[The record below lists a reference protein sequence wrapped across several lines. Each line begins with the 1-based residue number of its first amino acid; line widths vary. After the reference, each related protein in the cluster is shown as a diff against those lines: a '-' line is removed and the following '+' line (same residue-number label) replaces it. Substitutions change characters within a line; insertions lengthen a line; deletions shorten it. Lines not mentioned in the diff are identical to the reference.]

1 MDLDYG
7 EGDDGGNDPVTLK
20 SNFITSLCETAVGG
34 RFGLS
39 PNEKSIIDRCVR
51 LIYKPYLEYMTT
63 GKDKSIDVNKMP
75 TLRDFYN
82 LLMAQP
88 EPEAQQ
94 IAFLLEI
101 YCAGSLDSFV
111 HRTNVNTKSK
121 Y

>member
-1 MDLDYG
+1 
-7 EGDDGGNDPVTLK
+7 
-20 SNFITSLCETAVGG
+20 
-34 RFGLS
+34 
-39 PNEKSIIDRCVR
+39 
-51 LIYKPYLEYMTT
+51 MTT